1 MTASSE
7 HLLDLEERK
16 LQHWAV
22 PARIDPKA
30 PPWAGNDLVYR
41 ESSLSYVASSSSSSS
56 PISTSAS
63 QENSSISN
71 SYLTFR
77 AEKSSRTS
85 DLSRAQ
91 CSPFPASS
99 SVPLLRAP

>member
-41 ESSLSYVASSSSSSS
+41 ESSLSYVASSSS
-56 PISTSAS
+56 ISTSAS